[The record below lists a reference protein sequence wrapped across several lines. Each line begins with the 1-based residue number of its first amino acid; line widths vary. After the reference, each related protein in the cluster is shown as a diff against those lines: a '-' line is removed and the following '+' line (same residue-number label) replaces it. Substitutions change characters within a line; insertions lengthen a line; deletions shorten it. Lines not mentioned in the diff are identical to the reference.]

1 MSIQFEQITKRY
13 QGVPVV
19 SDVSLEI
26 ASGEFFVLLG
36 PSGSGKSTILRAVA
50 GLTGIDRGRISLHG
64 RDVTHLPPRERG
76 VGFVFQHYAL
86 FRHMTVA
93 ENVEFALR
101 IRRMKAAARRERR
114 RELLRLVALEGFDER
129 LPGQLSG
136 GQQQR
141 VAVAR
146 ALAHEPSVLLLDEP
160 FGALDAKIRVELRR
174 VVKDVQRNLGTT
186 TILVTHDQ
194 EEAFALADRIGIMNV
209 GRLLEVGR
217 PEQLYRRPAARFVA
231 TFLGA
236 ANLLLGE
243 LTPGGVRVGAA
254 VVRKTL
260 TAPGAAASGSDVVTV
275 IRPEDLELATVRDA
289 LTSPL
294 LGQGVVRD
302 KTFAGGHERIV
313 VQMPRSASIRP
324 ATADTEASD
333 ESTVLLELT
342 RTASQSAEQPVQPGH
357 SVVLGIRRIHALPTP
372 IASFLVLGR
381 SDTAIER
388 LRAMPLLT
396 QLVRSMNARVLS
408 GSIDDTSTA
417 PAKLASA
424 VRQPGVIVVEAGVN
438 AIADLTRLASLGAT
452 RMLCVPAGTQL
463 PRRVLVHCPS
473 EEARAVTFG
482 VVASLLRHLP
492 AEATLLSIHGRTASR
507 AERATAFRRLLDA
520 RAELRASHGL
530 DVRTEVHIGELVTL
544 TQQLALSDEP
554 AMLIMGVEGTPDQ
567 LQSELAEQARLLTTE
582 SSRCPL
588 MIAYSPARGRG
599 LRTAGSASNAI

>member
-19 SDVSLEI
+19 SDVTLEI

-101 IRRMKAAARRERR
+101 IRRMRAAARRERR
-114 RELLRLVALEGFDER
+114 RELLRLVALEGFDDR
-129 LPGQLSG
+129 LPAQLSG

-174 VVKDVQRNLGTT
+174 VVKDVQRRLGTT

-217 PEQLYRRPAARFVA
+217 PEHLYRRPAARFVA

-243 LTPGGVRVGAA
+243 LTPTGVRVGAA
-254 VVRKTL
+254 VLRQTL
-260 TAPGAAASGSDVVTV
+260 TAPGAAAAGSDVVTV
-275 IRPEDLELATVRDA
+275 IRPEDLELATASEA
-289 LTSPL
+289 LSSPL
-294 LGQGVVRD
+294 LGEGVVRD
-302 KTFAGGHERIV
+302 KTFAGGHERIL
-313 VQMPRSASIRP
+313 VQIPRSATLRP
-324 ATADTEASD
+324 ATADSEVSD

-342 RTASQSAEQPVQPGH
+342 RTAAQSAEQPVEPGRP
-357 SVVLGIRRIHALPTP
+357 VLLGIRRIHALPTP
-372 IASFLVLGR
+372 IASFLVLAR
-381 SDTAIER
+381 TDAAVEQ
-388 LRAMPLLT
+388 LRALPLLT
-396 QLVRSMNARVLS
+396 QLVRSMNARVLA
-408 GSIDDTSTA
+408 GSIEDTSTA
-417 PAKLASA
+417 PAKLARA

-438 AIADLTRLASLGAT
+438 AIADFTRLASLGAT
-452 RMLCVPAGTQL
+452 RMLCL
-463 PRRVLVHCPS
+463 PRGAQMPRRLLVHCPS

-492 AEATLLSIHGRTASR
+492 AEATLLSIHGRGASR
-507 AERATAFRRLLDA
+507 AERAAAFRRLLDA

-544 TQQLALSDEP
+544 TQQLSISAEP
-554 AMLIMGVEGTPDQ
+554 AMLIMGVDGTPDQ
-567 LQSELAEQARLLTTE
+567 LQTELSEQARLLTTE
-582 SSRCPL
+582 GSRCAL
-588 MIAYSPARGRG
+588 MIAYAPARGRG
-599 LRTAGSASNAI
+599 LRAVGPASNAV

>member
-19 SDVSLEI
+19 SDVTLEI
-26 ASGEFFVLLG
+26 AAGEFFVLLG

-64 RDVTHLPPRERG
+64 RDVTHLEPRERG

-101 IRRMKAAARRERR
+101 IRRMRAAARRERR
-114 RELLRLVALEGFDER
+114 RELLRLVALDGFDER
-129 LPGQLSG
+129 LPTQLSG

-174 VVKDVQRNLGTT
+174 VVKDVQRRLGTT

-194 EEAFALADRIGIMNV
+194 EEAFSLADRIGVMNV

-217 PEQLYRRPAARFVA
+217 PEQLYRQPATRFVA

-243 LTPGGVRVGAA
+243 LAPDGVRVGAA
-254 VVRKTL
+254 IMGKTMAGPA
-260 TAPGAAASGSDVVTV
+260 APASGRDVVTV
-275 IRPEDLELATVRDA
+275 IRPEDLELATQRES
-289 LTSPL
+289 LSSPL
-294 LGQGVVRD
+294 FGHGLVRE
-302 KTFAGGHERIV
+302 KTFGGGHERIV
-313 VQMPRSASIRP
+313 VQVPRAASIRP
-324 ATADTEASD
+324 ATADSEASD
-333 ESTVLLELT
+333 ESTLLLELT
-342 RTASQSAEQPVQPGH
+342 RTGAQSAEQPVEPGQ

-372 IASFLVLGR
+372 IASFLVLAR
-381 SDTAIER
+381 SDAAIER
-388 LRAMPLLT
+388 LRGKPLLI
-396 QLVRSMNARVLS
+396 QLVRSMNARVQA
-408 GSIDDTSTA
+408 GSIEDSSQARAD
-417 PAKLASA
+417 LAGA

-438 AIADLTRLASLGAT
+438 AIADLTRLAALGAT
-452 RMLCVPAGTQL
+452 RMLCLPGGAQI
-463 PRRVLVHCPS
+463 PRRVLVHCPD

-482 VVASLLRHLP
+482 LVASLLRHLP
-492 AEATLLSIHGRTASR
+492 AEATLLSIHGRGASR
-507 AERATAFRRLLDA
+507 AVRAAAFRRLLDA
-520 RAELRASHGL
+520 RAELHASHGL

-544 TQQLALSDEP
+544 TQQLSMGAEP
-554 AMLIMGVEGTPDQ
+554 AMLVIGFDGTPEDLQVQ
-567 LQSELAEQARLLTTE
+567 LSEQCRLLTTE

-588 MIAYSPARGRG
+588 VIAYSQARTRDQRVAVPAF
-599 LRTAGSASNAI
+599 TAR

>member
-1 MSIQFEQITKRY
+1 
-13 QGVPVV
+13 
-19 SDVSLEI
+19 
-26 ASGEFFVLLG
+26 
-36 PSGSGKSTILRAVA
+36 
-50 GLTGIDRGRISLHG
+50 
-64 RDVTHLPPRERG
+64 
-76 VGFVFQHYAL
+76 
-86 FRHMTVA
+86 
-93 ENVEFALR
+93 
-101 IRRMKAAARRERR
+101 
-114 RELLRLVALEGFDER
+114 
-129 LPGQLSG
+129 
-136 GQQQR
+136 
-141 VAVAR
+141 
-146 ALAHEPSVLLLDEP
+146 
-160 FGALDAKIRVELRR
+160 

-260 TAPGAAASGSDVVTV
+260 TTPGGAASGSDVVTV
-275 IRPEDLELATVRDA
+275 IRPEDLELAAERNT

-302 KTFAGGHERIV
+302 KTFAGGHERIL
-313 VQMPRSASIRP
+313 VQVPRSASIRP

-342 RTASQSAEQPVQPGH
+342 RTAAQSAEQPVEAGQ
-357 SVVLGIRRIHALPTP
+357 SVALGIRRIHALPTP
-372 IASFLVLGR
+372 IASFLVLAR
-381 SDTAIER
+381 SETALER
-388 LRAMPLLT
+388 LRTLPLLT
-396 QLVRSMNARVLS
+396 QLVRSMNARVLA
-408 GSIDDTSTA
+408 GSIEDTSTA
-417 PAKLASA
+417 PGTLANA

-452 RMLCVPAGTQL
+452 RMLCVPAGAPI

-473 EEARAVTFG
+473 EEARAITFG

-492 AEATLLSIHGRTASR
+492 AEATLLSIHGRAASR

-544 TQQLALSDEP
+544 TQQLATSEEP
-554 AMLIMGVEGTPDQ
+554 ALLIMGVEGTPDQ
-567 LQSELAEQARLLTTE
+567 LQAELAEQARLLTTE

-588 MIAYSPARGRG
+588 MIAYAPARGRN
-599 LRTAGSASNAI
+599 LRAAGSASTAF

>member
-19 SDVSLEI
+19 SDVTLEV

-101 IRRMKAAARRERR
+101 IRRMKAPARRERR

-260 TAPGAAASGSDVVTV
+260 TTPGGAASGSDVVTV
-275 IRPEDLELATVRDA
+275 IRPEDLELATERDA
-289 LTSPL
+289 LTTPL

-302 KTFAGGHERIV
+302 KTFAGGHERIL
-313 VQMPRSASIRP
+313 VQVPRSSSIRP

-333 ESTVLLELT
+333 ESTVLLEAT
-342 RTASQSAEQPVQPGH
+342 RTAAQSAEQPVEAGQA
-357 SVVLGIRRIHALPTP
+357 VALGIRRIHALPTP
-372 IASFLVLGR
+372 IASFLVLAR
-381 SDTAIER
+381 SESAIER
-388 LRAMPLLT
+388 LRALPLLT
-396 QLVRSMNARVLS
+396 QLVRSMNARVLA
-408 GSIDDTSTA
+408 GSIEDTSA
-417 PAKLASA
+417 PPAKLATA
-424 VRQPGVIVVEAGVN
+424 VRQPGVIVVEAGGN

-452 RMLCVPAGTQL
+452 RMLCVPAGAQI

-492 AEATLLSIHGRTASR
+492 AEATLLSIHGRAASR

-530 DVRTEVHIGELVTL
+530 DVRTEVHIGELSTL
-544 TQQLALSDEP
+544 TQQLATGDEP
-554 AMLIMGVEGTPDQ
+554 VLVIMGVEGTPDQ
-567 LQSELAEQARLLTTE
+567 LQAELAEQARLLTTE

-588 MIAYSPARGRG
+588 MIAYAPARGRN
-599 LRTAGSASNAI
+599 LRAASSASNAL

>member
-19 SDVSLEI
+19 SDVTLEV

-174 VVKDVQRNLGTT
+174 VVKGVQRNLGTT

-243 LTPGGVRVGAA
+243 LTPGGVRVGGA

-260 TAPGAAASGSDVVTV
+260 TTPGGAASGSDVVTV
-275 IRPEDLELATVRDA
+275 IRPEDLELATERSA

-294 LGQGVVRD
+294 LGPGVVRD
-302 KTFAGGHERIV
+302 KTFAGGHERIL
-313 VQMPRSASIRP
+313 VQVPRSASIRP

-342 RTASQSAEQPVQPGH
+342 RTAAQSAEQPVEAGQ
-357 SVVLGIRRIHALPTP
+357 SVALGIRRIHALPTP
-372 IASFLVLGR
+372 IASFLVLAR
-381 SDTAIER
+381 SETALER
-388 LRAMPLLT
+388 LRALPLLT
-396 QLVRSMNARVLS
+396 QLVRSMNARVLA
-408 GSIDDTSTA
+408 GSIEDTSTA
-417 PAKLASA
+417 PGTLANA

-452 RMLCVPAGTQL
+452 RMLCVPAGAPI

-492 AEATLLSIHGRTASR
+492 AEATLLSIHGRAASR

-544 TQQLALSDEP
+544 TQQLASSDEP
-554 AMLIMGVEGTPDQ
+554 ALLIMGVEGTPDQ
-567 LQSELAEQARLLTTE
+567 LQAELAEQARLLTTE

-588 MIAYSPARGRG
+588 MIAYAPARGRN
-599 LRTAGSASNAI
+599 LRAAGSASTAF

>member
-19 SDVSLEI
+19 SDVTLEI
-26 ASGEFFVLLG
+26 ATGEFFVLLG

-64 RDVTHLPPRERG
+64 RDVTHLEPRERG

-101 IRRMKAAARRERR
+101 IRRMRAAARRERR

-129 LPGQLSG
+129 LPTQLSG

-174 VVKDVQRNLGTT
+174 TVKDVQRRLGTT

-194 EEAFALADRIGIMNV
+194 EEAFSLADRIGVMNV

-217 PEQLYRRPAARFVA
+217 PEQLYRQPATRFVA

-243 LTPGGVRVGAA
+243 LAPDGVRVGAA
-254 VVRKTL
+254 VIRKTM
-260 TAPGAAASGSDVVTV
+260 AVPGAPASGRDVVTV
-275 IRPEDLELATVRDA
+275 IRPEDLELATQRES
-289 LTSPL
+289 LSSPL
-294 LGQGVVRD
+294 LGHGLVRE
-302 KTFAGGHERIV
+302 KTFGGGHERIV
-313 VQMPRSASIRP
+313 VQVPRAASIRP
-324 ATADTEASD
+324 ATADSETSD
-333 ESTVLLELT
+333 ESTLLLELT
-342 RTASQSAEQPVQPGH
+342 RTGAQSAEQPVEPGQAV
-357 SVVLGIRRIHALPTP
+357 SLGIRRIHALPTP

-381 SDTAIER
+381 SDAAIER
-388 LRAMPLLT
+388 LRGKPLLT
-396 QLVRSMNARVLS
+396 QLVRSMNARVQA
-408 GSIDDTSTA
+408 GSIEDSSQAQVD
-417 PAKLASA
+417 LAGA

-438 AIADLTRLASLGAT
+438 AIADLTRLAGLGAT
-452 RMLCVPAGTQL
+452 RMLCLPGGAQI
-463 PRRVLVHCPS
+463 PRRILVHCPG

-492 AEATLLSIHGRTASR
+492 AEATLLSIHGRGAPR
-507 AERATAFRRLLDA
+507 AVRAAAFRRLLDA
-520 RAELRASHGL
+520 RAELHASHGL

-544 TQQLALSDEP
+544 TQQLSMGAEP
-554 AMLIMGVEGTPDQ
+554 AMLVIGFDGTPEDLQVQ
-567 LQSELAEQARLLTTE
+567 LSEQCRLLTTE

-588 MIAYSPARGRG
+588 VIAYSQARARDQRAVSPAS
-599 LRTAGSASNAI
+599 TAR

>member
-19 SDVSLEI
+19 SDVTLEI

-243 LTPGGVRVGAA
+243 VTPGGVRVGAA
-254 VVRKTL
+254 VLRKTVS
-260 TAPGAAASGSDVVTV
+260 APGAASSGGDVVTV
-275 IRPEDLELATVRDA
+275 IRPEDLELAAARESLST
-289 LTSPL
+289 PL
-294 LGQGVVRD
+294 LSQGVVRD

-313 VQMPRSASIRP
+313 VQVPRSASIRP

-333 ESTVLLELT
+333 DSTMLLELT
-342 RTASQSAEQPVQPGH
+342 RTASQSAEQPVEAGQAV
-357 SVVLGIRRIHALPTP
+357 SLGVRRIHALPTP
-372 IASFLVLGR
+372 IASFLVLAR
-381 SDTAIER
+381 SDTAVER
-388 LRAMPLLT
+388 LRTQPLLT
-396 QLVRSMNARVLS
+396 QLVRSMNARVLA
-408 GSIDDTSTA
+408 GSIEDTSTA
-417 PAKLASA
+417 PAMLASA

-452 RMLCVPAGTQL
+452 RMLCVPSGTPL

-473 EEARAVTFG
+473 EEARPVTFG

-492 AEATLLSIHGRTASR
+492 AEATLLSIHGRGASR
-507 AERATAFRRLLDA
+507 AERAAAFRRLLDA

-530 DVRTEVHIGELVTL
+530 DVRTEVHIGELATL
-544 TQQLALSDEP
+544 TQELAISEEP

-567 LQSELAEQARLLTTE
+567 LQLALAEQARLLTSE
-582 SSRCPL
+582 ASRCPL
-588 MIAYSPARGRG
+588 MIAYAPARSRG
-599 LRTAGSASNAI
+599 LRTGSASGAF

>member
-1 MSIQFEQITKRY
+1 MSILFEQITKRY

-19 SDVSLEI
+19 SDVTLEI
-26 ASGEFFVLLG
+26 AKGEFFVLLG

-64 RDVTHLPPRERG
+64 RDVTHLQPRERG

-101 IRRMKAAARRERR
+101 IRRMRAAARRERR
-114 RELLRLVALEGFDER
+114 RELLRLVALEGFDDR
-129 LPGQLSG
+129 LPTQLSG

-174 VVKDVQRNLGTT
+174 VVKDVQRRLGTT

-194 EEAFALADRIGIMNV
+194 EESFALADRIGIMNL

-217 PEQLYRRPAARFVA
+217 PEQLYRRPATRFVA

-243 LTPGGVRVGAA
+243 LTPGSVRVGAS
-254 VVRKTL
+254 VLGKT
-260 TAPGAAASGSDVVTV
+260 TAAPAPTARGSDVVTV
-275 IRPEDLELATVRDA
+275 IRPEDLELAIVSDG
-289 LTSPL
+289 LSSPL

-302 KTFAGGHERIV
+302 KTFAGGHERIL
-313 VQMPRSASIRP
+313 VQIPRSATIRP
-324 ATADTEASD
+324 ATADSEAAD

-342 RTASQSAEQPVQPGH
+342 RTAAQSAEQPVAPGQ
-357 SVVLGIRRIHALPTP
+357 SVALGIRRIHALPTP
-372 IASFLVLGR
+372 IASFLVLAR
-381 SDTAIER
+381 SHTAIER
-388 LRAMPLLT
+388 LRALPLLAG
-396 QLVRSMNARVLS
+396 LVRSMNARVLA
-408 GSIDDTSTA
+408 GSLEDASTTEA
-417 PAKLASA
+417 DLAGA
-424 VRQPGVIVVEAGVN
+424 IRQPGVIVVEAGVN
-438 AIADLTRLASLGAT
+438 AIADLTRLAGLGAT
-452 RMLCVPAGTQL
+452 RMLCVPGDPMI

-482 VVASLLRHLP
+482 VVASLLRHLQ
-492 AEATLLSIHGRTASR
+492 AEATLLSIHGRAASR
-507 AERATAFRRLLDA
+507 AERAAAFRRLLDA

-544 TQQLALSDEP
+544 TQQLSMSAEP
-554 AMLIMGVEGTPDQ
+554 AMLIMGFEGTPEE
-567 LQSELAEQARLLTTE
+567 LQAELSEKARLLTTE
-582 SSRCPL
+582 TSRCPL
-588 MIAYSPARGRG
+588 MIAYSPLRGRG
-599 LRTAGSASNAI
+599 LRAAGRTGGSR

>member
-19 SDVSLEI
+19 SDVTLEV
-26 ASGEFFVLLG
+26 AAGEFFVLLG

-260 TAPGAAASGSDVVTV
+260 TTPGGAASGSDVVTV
-275 IRPEDLELATVRDA
+275 IRPEDLELAAERNT

-302 KTFAGGHERIV
+302 KTFAGGHERIL
-313 VQMPRSASIRP
+313 VQVPRSASIRP

-342 RTASQSAEQPVQPGH
+342 RTAAQSAEQPVEAGQ
-357 SVVLGIRRIHALPTP
+357 SVALGIRRIHALPTP
-372 IASFLVLGR
+372 IASFLVLAR
-381 SDTAIER
+381 SETALER
-388 LRAMPLLT
+388 LRTLPLLT
-396 QLVRSMNARVLS
+396 QLVRSMNARVLA
-408 GSIDDTSTA
+408 GSIEDTSTA
-417 PAKLASA
+417 PGTLANA

-452 RMLCVPAGTQL
+452 RMLCVPAGAPI

-473 EEARAVTFG
+473 EEARAITFG

-492 AEATLLSIHGRTASR
+492 AEATLLSIHGRAASR

-544 TQQLALSDEP
+544 TQQLATSEEP
-554 AMLIMGVEGTPDQ
+554 ALLIMGVEGTPDQ
-567 LQSELAEQARLLTTE
+567 LQAELAEQARLLTTE

-588 MIAYSPARGRG
+588 MIAYAPARGRN
-599 LRTAGSASNAI
+599 LRAAGSASTAF